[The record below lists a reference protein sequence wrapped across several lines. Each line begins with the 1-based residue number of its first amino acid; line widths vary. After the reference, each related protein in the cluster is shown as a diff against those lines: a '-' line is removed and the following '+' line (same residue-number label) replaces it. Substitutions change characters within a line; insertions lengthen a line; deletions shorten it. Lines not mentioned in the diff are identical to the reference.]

1 MDETKPQGKAW
12 EYDPAKL
19 IGITNHFPT
28 VNGNM
33 FYSPLSL
40 FLHILRTSIY
50 FLQELLFEDGPTKR
64 TGQNAIIWSS
74 LNMIISGAS
83 LRGWWQNNG
92 KSMRQWS
99 GRVKPKTMLCL
110 RNADL
115 GHIFLESWFGLE
127 HFYLEIST
135 SSSANVSALLLCY
148 LKCIH
153 YSAWCFS
160 CLLWAA
166 WVQLCS
172 SYFLFLLLPD
182 CGESPFKSKGK
193 ASLKS
198 WV

>member
-99 GRVKPKTMLCL
+99 ETQNNVVSKKCRFGTHISGKLVWIRTFLSRDFNQLISKCFSIAVMLFKMHPLQCL
-110 RNADL
+110 MLFLPPVSCL
-115 GHIFLESWFGLE
+115 G
-127 HFYLEIST
+127 
-135 SSSANVSALLLCY
+135 SALLF
-148 LKCIH
+148 I
-153 YSAWCFS
+153 FS
-160 CLLWAA
+160 FSFASRLWGIT
-166 WVQLCS
+166 L
-172 SYFLFLLLPD
+172 
-182 CGESPFKSKGK
+182 
-193 ASLKS
+193 
-198 WV
+198 